1 MRVKSPCGLPDSD
14 DLPTVQGDVI
24 HLGNKDG
31 GHGFVQG
38 SAVHVNGG
46 TYGQHEASHTLIN
59 LQIFLKAAK
68 GDRQRPRA
76 ERRRPH
82 MKAS

>member
-31 GHGFVQG
+31 GHGFIQG
-38 SAVHVNGG
+38 GAVHVNGS

-59 LQIFLKAAK
+59 LQIFLKAAE

-82 MKAS
+82 TKAS